1 MGIKR
6 NRVVPIIWMVVLGLL
21 LSGCRAGLLP
31 GPTLT
36 NTQAVTDTSA
46 DTPPPA
52 PTATLP
58 PTPQPT
64 ATRPTGSFSTV
75 KIESAALAKNLI
87 GEKTE
92 RTIDVYLPP
101 TYETS
106 TKRYPVVYFLPGF
119 EDLTMGVSLPR
130 SIDVLIQA
138 GTIREMIIAVV
149 PGNNQ
154 LGGSFYVNSPATGNW
169 EDFMVQEVVG
179 YVDSHYRTI
188 TQARSRGISGHS
200 MGGFGAL
207 NLAMLHPDVFGAVYS
222 LSPGLFDENGLA
234 NSQMFLHEQVIRDF
248 LDARRTILA
257 EPKDQQLRSVLSMR
271 DNFTV
276 AYGLAFASDPQK
288 PPFYFDYPYSE
299 SNGKL
304 ARDDKVWK
312 RWNSGFGG
320 IPEEVAQYK
329 DNFLR
334 LKGITVDY
342 GTNDEFPWIPQ
353 GCIYFDK
360 QLTAAGIP
368 HEMAVHNG
376 NHQARLGERVL
387 AHMLPFFS
395 ELLVGE

>member
-1 MGIKR
+1 M
-6 NRVVPIIWMVVLGLL
+6 
-21 LSGCRAGLLP
+21 
-31 GPTLT
+31 PT
-36 NTQAVTDTSA
+36 V
-46 DTPPPA
+46 
-52 PTATLP
+52 
-58 PTPQPT
+58 
-64 ATRPTGSFSTV
+64 SFSTV

-87 GEKTE
+87 GEQTE

-101 TYETS
+101 TYDTS
-106 TKRYPVVYFLPGF
+106 TERYPVVYFLPGF
-119 EDLTMGVSLPR
+119 EDRTMGVSSRDIAALFQA
-130 SIDVLIQA
+130 DTIQ
-138 GTIREMIIAVV
+138 EMIIVVV
-149 PGNNQ
+149 PGNNL

-169 EDFMVQEVVG
+169 EDFVVQEVVG

-188 TQARSRGISGHS
+188 ALAGSRGISGHS

-207 NLAMLHPDVFGAVYS
+207 NLAMRHPDVFGAVYS

-234 NSQMFLHEQVIRDF
+234 NSQMFRSEGIIRNF
-248 LDARRTILA
+248 LDAQKTILA
-257 EPKDQQLRSVLSMR
+257 KPEDQQMRSMLSMQ

-276 AYGLAFASDPQK
+276 AYGLAFAPDPPK

-299 SNGKL
+299 TNGNL
-304 ARDDKVWK
+304 VRDEMIWK

-320 IPEEVAQYK
+320 IPEEIAQYK

-342 GTNDEFPWIPQ
+342 GTNDEFAWIPQ

-368 HEMAVHNG
+368 HEMAIHNG
-376 NHQARLGERVL
+376 NHQSSLGKRVL
-387 AHMLPFFS
+387 EHMLPFFS